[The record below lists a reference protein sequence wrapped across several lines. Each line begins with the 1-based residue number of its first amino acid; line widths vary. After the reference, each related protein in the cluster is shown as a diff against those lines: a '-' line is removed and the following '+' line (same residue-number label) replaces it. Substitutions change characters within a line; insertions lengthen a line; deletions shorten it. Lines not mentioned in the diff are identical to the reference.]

1 MRLSWQWLGDF
12 LDLEGLDPRDA
23 AERLTMTGTKIES
36 VEVIDVSQIVI
47 GRVLEQRKHEKARSD
62 LWIHQV
68 DVGRGEVRQI
78 IAGAPNAVPGT
89 LVPVALPG
97 TVVPNGK
104 EVRDAKIAGEAGQ
117 GMLCSAEELK
127 LGEPERAILILDE
140 GEPGEALSKYYP
152 TEAIFE
158 AEITPNRPD
167 CLGHLGVA
175 RELAA
180 ATRRTFKA
188 DFMPPYMEGEPPP
201 AAELVGIAI
210 DVPDLCARFVGVPVT
225 GVTVVPSPQWVKR
238 RLRAAGVRPISNVV
252 DATAYVMLEY
262 GKPVHVFDLDKLAG
276 RQLTVR
282 YAGEGESILCLD
294 GQTRGVRPPMLVVA
308 DAEGPVAIG
317 GIIGGELSGVSETTS
332 DVVIESA
339 AWDGVNVRA
348 TSRALALRTEASSR
362 HEKGLPPE
370 LALAGARRAAEL
382 VREWS
387 GGRVHR
393 EWVDLYP
400 RPQEPIRV
408 SVDPAQVDAI
418 LGISVPPEEQDD
430 ILRRLGFMVRKEG
443 EGAWDVLPPV
453 WRLDAHITP
462 DIAEE
467 VGRIHGIEQIPAT
480 LPGRR
485 HSRWTVRPPDDPL
498 EQLRE
503 VLLGAGFDETLTP
516 ALVAGRLLQDLGLG
530 ADAVRISNPMS
541 EEMDSLRTSLVP
553 SLLQV
558 VRLNQRQNLGPSR
571 VFELA
576 RTYHADPARTDGLA
590 DEPLQLAAIATGGGH
605 KGFLELQAV
614 ADRLAFEVA
623 APPPAYSRLAPPLFH
638 PGRTATFKAGVVGE
652 VHPAVLQRFDI
663 DGRAV
668 ALVVDVDGLLG
679 AAAERK
685 AKPLPR
691 FPAVQRDI
699 AVVVAETVPAADL
712 MATAREAGGDELE
725 SVTAFD
731 EYRSPQL
738 GEGVK
743 SVALALTFRSP
754 TRTLTDAEVDERI
767 EAVRGQLARSQ
778 GARSR

>member
-36 VEVIDVSQIVI
+36 VEVIDVEGIVV

-68 DVGRGEVRQI
+68 DLGRGDVRQI
-78 IAGAPNAVPGT
+78 IAGAANAVPGT

-97 TVVPNGK
+97 TVVPSGK

-140 GEPGEALSKYYP
+140 GEPGDPLSKYYP
-152 TEAIFE
+152 REAIFE

-180 ATRRTFKA
+180 ATKRTFKA
-188 DFMPPYMEGEPPP
+188 DFMPPYIEGEPP
-201 AAELVGIAI
+201 AAADLVEVTI
-210 DVPDLCARFVGVPVT
+210 DVPDLCARFVAVPVS
-225 GVTVVPSPQWVKR
+225 GVRVASSPEWVKR

-262 GKPVHVFDLDKLAG
+262 GKPTHVFDLEKLAG
-276 RQLTVR
+276 RRLTVR
-282 YAGEGESILCLD
+282 YAGEGETILCLD
-294 GQTRGVRPPMLVVA
+294 GQTRRVRPPMLVVA
-308 DAEGPVAIG
+308 EGDGPVAIR
-317 GIIGGELSGVSETTS
+317 GIVGGELSGVSEATK

-339 AWDGVNVRA
+339 AWDGVNIRA

-370 LALAGARRAAEL
+370 LAMAGARRCAEL
-382 VREWS
+382 VEKWA
-387 GGRVHR
+387 GGQVHSD
-393 EWVDLYP
+393 WVDLYP
-400 RPQEPIRV
+400 RPQEPIRI
-408 SVDPAQVDAI
+408 SVDPARVDAV

-443 EGAWDVLPPV
+443 EGTWDVLPPV
-453 WRLDAHITP
+453 WRLDAHLTV
-462 DIAEE
+462 DVAEE

-480 LPGRR
+480 LPGSR
-485 HSRWTVRPPDDPL
+485 HARWTVRPPDDPV
-498 EQLRE
+498 ERLRQ
-503 VLLGAGFDETLTP
+503 VLLGAGFDETRTP
-516 ALVAGRLLQDLGLG
+516 ALVSGRLLEELGLAEG
-530 ADAVRISNPMS
+530 AVRVSNPMS
-541 EEMDSLRTSLVP
+541 EEMDTMRTSLVP

-558 VRLNQRQNLGPSR
+558 VRLNRHHGVESPR

-576 RTYHADPARTDGLA
+576 RTYHADPARSDGLA
-590 DEPLQLAAIATGGGH
+590 REPLALAAVATAGGRE
-605 KGFLELQAV
+605 GFLELKAI
-614 ADRLAFEVA
+614 ADRLAFEA
-623 APPPAYSRLAPPLFH
+623 GAEIPAYERQAAPLFH
-638 PGRTATFKAGVVGE
+638 PGRTAGFQWGLVGELHPGALERMDLEGRASALVLDVEALLAGVE
-652 VHPAVLQRFDI
+652 Q
-663 DGRAV
+663 
-668 ALVVDVDGLLG
+668 
-679 AAAERK
+679 RK

-691 FPAVQRDI
+691 FPAVHRDL
-699 AVVVAETVPAADL
+699 ALVVEETVPAEAL
-712 MATAREAGGDELE
+712 ISSAREAAGEELE
-725 SVTAFD
+725 SLTAFD
-731 EYRSPQL
+731 EYRGPQV
-738 GEGVK
+738 GEGAK
-743 SVALALTFRSP
+743 NVALALTFRSP
-754 TRTLTDAEVDERI
+754 SRTLTDAEVDERI
-767 EAVRGQLARSQ
+767 EAVRRRLAEAH